1 MTDNHKKKNVL
12 RNQKGFTLVEIIAVL
27 VILGILA
34 AVAIP
39 KYFNL
44 QEEARDKA
52 LDAALGEGVGRVNQ
66 HFAKQL
72 LLGDTPGQIVYDN
85 STIGTISLWASIAG
99 IIVPILVALLVRMF
113 VKGNDE
119 PYYMLCCLLFAGVEL
134 VALVA
139 GIIGRRSPSGKAGLS
154 ISAVCIVITVL
165 VILAFT
171 PVKRVERAPVQQTE
185 RSQP

>member
-1 MTDNHKKKNVL
+1 MTDDRKLKNVL
-12 RNQKGFTLVEIIAVL
+12 ENQKGFTLVEIIAVL

-72 LLGDTPGQIVYDN
+72 LLGDTPGEINYSNADT
-85 STIGTISLWASIAG
+85 SIGTNLGDFTLNTA
-99 IIVPILVALLVRMF
+99 
-113 VKGNDE
+113 
-119 PYYMLCCLLFAGVEL
+119 
-134 VALVA
+134 VA
-139 GIIGRRSPSGKAGLS
+139 GNTITLTITGNSGTQLAGQTKSRTIPRPGSP
-154 ISAVCIVITVL
+154 
-165 VILAFT
+165 
-171 PVKRVERAPVQQTE
+171 
-185 RSQP
+185 

>member
-1 MTDNHKKKNVL
+1 MTDNHKLKNVL
-12 RNQKGFTLVEIIAVL
+12 ESQRGFTLVEIIAVL

-85 STIGTISLWASIAG
+85 ATIGTNLGDFTLETSDSG
-99 IIVPILVALLVRMF
+99 TIITLAIT
-113 VKGNDE
+113 GNSGTQLNGQTKSRTI
-119 PYYMLCCLLFAGVEL
+119 PRPG
-134 VALVA
+134 
-139 GIIGRRSPSGKAGLS
+139 SP
-154 ISAVCIVITVL
+154 
-165 VILAFT
+165 
-171 PVKRVERAPVQQTE
+171 
-185 RSQP
+185 

>member
-1 MTDNHKKKNVL
+1 MTDNQKLKNVL
-12 RNQKGFTLVEIIAVL
+12 ESQKGFTLVEIIAVL

-72 LLGDTPGQIVYDN
+72 LLGDTPGEINYSNADT
-85 STIGTISLWASIAG
+85 SIGTNLGDFTLDTAVSGNTITLTISGNSGTQLAG
-99 IIVPILVALLVRMF
+99 QTKSRTIPRP
-113 VKGNDE
+113 G
-119 PYYMLCCLLFAGVEL
+119 
-134 VALVA
+134 
-139 GIIGRRSPSGKAGLS
+139 SP
-154 ISAVCIVITVL
+154 
-165 VILAFT
+165 
-171 PVKRVERAPVQQTE
+171 
-185 RSQP
+185 

>member
-1 MTDNHKKKNVL
+1 MTDNHKLKNVL
-12 RNQKGFTLVEIIAVL
+12 ESQRGFTLVEIIAVL

-72 LLGDTPGQIVYDN
+72 LLGDTPGQIIYSDT
-85 STIGTISLWASIAG
+85 TIGTNLGDFTLDTSDSG
-99 IIVPILVALLVRMF
+99 TIITLAIT
-113 VKGNDE
+113 GNSGTQLNGQTKSRTI
-119 PYYMLCCLLFAGVEL
+119 PRPG
-134 VALVA
+134 
-139 GIIGRRSPSGKAGLS
+139 SP
-154 ISAVCIVITVL
+154 
-165 VILAFT
+165 
-171 PVKRVERAPVQQTE
+171 
-185 RSQP
+185 

>member
-1 MTDNHKKKNVL
+1 MTDNHKLKNVL
-12 RNQKGFTLVEIIAVL
+12 ESQRGFTLVEIIAVL

-85 STIGTISLWASIAG
+85 ATIGTNLGDFTLDTSDSGSILTLA
-99 IIVPILVALLVRMF
+99 IT
-113 VKGNDE
+113 GNSGTQLNGQTKSRTI
-119 PYYMLCCLLFAGVEL
+119 PRPG
-134 VALVA
+134 
-139 GIIGRRSPSGKAGLS
+139 SP
-154 ISAVCIVITVL
+154 
-165 VILAFT
+165 
-171 PVKRVERAPVQQTE
+171 
-185 RSQP
+185 